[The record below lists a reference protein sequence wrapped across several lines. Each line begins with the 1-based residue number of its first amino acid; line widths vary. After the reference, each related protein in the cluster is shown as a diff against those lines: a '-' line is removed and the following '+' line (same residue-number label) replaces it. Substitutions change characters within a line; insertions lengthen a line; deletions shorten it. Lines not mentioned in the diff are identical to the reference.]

1 MSGNW
6 ASGSVYVLC
15 DITIPQGDTLIIEDG
30 VTVRFDGGT
39 GMICDGLLLAQ
50 GFEYDRIKFTSLS
63 SNPLSGDWSGVSL
76 SSKNN
81 VISYLDYEYAS
92 EGL

>member
-1 MSGNW
+1 
-6 ASGSVYVLC
+6 
-15 DITIPQGDTLIIEDG
+15 
-30 VTVRFDGGT
+30 
-39 GMICDGLLLAQ
+39 MICDGLLLAQ

-81 VISYLDYEYAS
+81 VISYLDYEYAL
-92 EGL
+92 EGFIGDSVDYTSINHLVMNYMSYNANGITLAIAHI